1 MVQDAQLA
9 AKQITPHRR
18 EEMKMSSPRLTKY
31 AATAKPMM
39 VPICRGL
46 TRRIRTT
53 MNTRAKSASRVR
65 KKQASG
71 SM

>member
-46 TRRIRTT
+46 TRRIRTM
-53 MNTRAKSASRVR
+53 MNTRTKSARSITYTDASR
-65 KKQASG
+65 K
-71 SM
+71 